1 MTKTNKWYVI
11 KVDDRYVHDITLD
24 IENTR
29 FEIEGTVDKDDIKHA
44 RLFDSEGRKI
54 KLLGLGLISDKNTTI
69 QSFSVDV
76 STEIVDKSDDYVF
89 QCETKDGKKIY
100 FSRFHKE
107 QGIGM
112 TKPELEQDIALAQ
125 AMVCDETQIIALQNL
140 FADMESKDMLNDD
153 LQGATWTA
161 IPVKKTFENI
171 KEI

>member
-11 KVDDRYVHDITLD
+11 KIDDRYVHDITMD
-24 IENTR
+24 IKNKR
-29 FEIEGTVDKDDIKHA
+29 LEIESTADKDDIKHA
-44 RLFDSEGRKI
+44 RLFDAEGRKMR
-54 KLLGLGLISDKNTTI
+54 LLGLGLISDKDTKI

-76 STEIVDKSDDYVF
+76 TTEIVDKSNDYVF
-89 QCETKDGKKIY
+89 QCETKTGEKIY
-100 FSRFHKE
+100 FSKFCTDK
-107 QGIGM
+107 GIGM

-125 AMVCDETQIIALQNL
+125 AMVCDKKQIKALQEL
-140 FADMESKDMLNDD
+140 FADMESKNVLNDD